1 MQACFIYWQ
10 PDPVAFSLGPLAVRW
25 YGLSWAAS
33 IWGLYALGRVVFK
46 REGKPVED
54 LADIVQFVF
63 LGAFI
68 GARVAQVLFYEPAYF
83 FAHPEEIPA
92 IWHGGLSSHGAV
104 AGGILGMLL
113 FARKHREYDL
123 MWLLDRLFLVGLLSA
138 GLIRLGNFMNAELPG
153 IPTDLPWGIIS
164 PAYGLIP
171 RHPVVLYEAAISFA
185 MLGCQWL
192 LYRRY
197 KGEIAGL
204 HTAFFLS
211 IPYMFRFL
219 AEFFKEPEGGLFL
232 GVFSRTQLLHLP
244 LICGGIILFILIRM
258 GKINYRKL

>member
-1 MQACFIYWQ
+1 M
-10 PDPVAFSLGPLAVRW
+10 AFYLGPLAVRW
-25 YGLSWAAS
+25 YGLSWAAAL
-33 IWGLYALGRVVFK
+33 WGIYGLGRIVFK
-46 REGKPVED
+46 REGKPAED
-54 LADIVQFVF
+54 LADIVQYVF

-92 IWHGGLSSHGAV
+92 VWHGGLSSHGGV

-113 FARKHREYDL
+113 FARRHPGYDP

-138 GLIRLGNFMNAELPG
+138 ALIRLGNFFNAELPG
-153 IPTDLPWGIIS
+153 TPTDLPWGIIS

-171 RHPVVLYEAAISFA
+171 RHPVVLYESLISFA

-197 KGEIAGL
+197 QGRIAGL
-204 HTAFFLS
+204 HTAFFLTV
-211 IPYMFRFL
+211 PYVFRFL
-219 AEFFKEPEGGLFL
+219 IEFFKEPEGGLIL
-232 GVFSRTQLLHLP
+232 GFFSRTQLLHLP
-244 LICGGIILFILIRM
+244 LIISGIILFVLMRR
-258 GKINYRKL
+258 GLVKYRHT